1 MIIGHLT
8 LELSSYLLEIPNV
21 AYKTLVNSDWL
32 YNTLSRVL
40 QADWFILE
48 ISEKAILNI
57 NLPILFYIGSYVF
70 YHFGLSRTHSCKL
83 NFLAMLAFLFPGLLH
98 TT

>member
-48 ISEKAILNI
+48 ISEKAILNF
-57 NLPILFYIGSYVF
+57 NMLILFYID
-70 YHFGLSRTHSCKL
+70 
-83 NFLAMLAFLFPGLLH
+83 
-98 TT
+98 